1 MSLSDPNRE
10 FIILLIQWTGFF
22 SLVAGIGLIL
32 LGCLLPPQWDEKAIT
47 ALWSWLLL
55 GAAGLIYLQ
64 SPQGGVNVLMSYA
77 VGINAGV
84 WAFAGLLYEGV

>member
-32 LGCLLPPQWDEKAIT
+32 LVGLLPRWDEKAIT

-64 SPQGGVNVLMSYA
+64 SPQSGVNVLMSWA

-84 WAFAGLLYEGV
+84 WAFAGLLFEGV